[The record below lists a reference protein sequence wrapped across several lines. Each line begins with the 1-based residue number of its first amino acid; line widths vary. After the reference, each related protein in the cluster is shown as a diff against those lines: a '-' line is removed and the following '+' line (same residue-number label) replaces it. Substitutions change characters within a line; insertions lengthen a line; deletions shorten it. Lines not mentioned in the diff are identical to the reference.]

1 MIHRDQILNREVT
14 PTDVLVQVQEGMRWK
29 RVSTGYAVVEVHYTA
44 DERKRSKEWYAEARR
59 GLPLMSFNREYELMW
74 IVHDGTPVYLDWSTE
89 LHIAK
94 NPIVPVRGAPIIRGW
109 DLGPT
114 ARWKACVVG
123 QAWSGTYLRVFK
135 DYLDESPGVEE
146 FVDYVLTDL
155 NNTLGPEF
163 EYFDFVD
170 PAGFVAT
177 QTDAQAATD
186 ILRQKG
192 TSPQP
197 GPVGYQPRLKS
208 VNDLL
213 IAQRKGVPCY
223 QVCPEG
229 CRTLIDGFNGGYH
242 LRVFEGLD
250 RNKELPEKNEFSHT
264 HDANQYLCHG
274 FKIAGTPTA
283 YSDEQ
288 LPDTWQVLD
297 SNGMMALPAGRRDR
311 HAIR

>member
-1 MIHRDQILNREVT
+1 VIHRDQILNREIS
-14 PTDVLVQVQEGMRWK
+14 PTDKLVGIQEGLKWK

-74 IVHDGTPVYLDWSTE
+74 IVHDGTPVYLDWSPE
-89 LHIAK
+89 IHIAK
-94 NPIVPVRGAPIIRGW
+94 EAIVPIRGAPIIRGW

-135 DYLDESPGVEE
+135 DYLDESPGVAE
-146 FVDYVLTDL
+146 FVDYVTTDL
-155 NNTLGPEF
+155 RNTLGPEF

-170 PAGFVAT
+170 PAGFVES
-177 QTDAQAATD
+177 QTDQRAATD
-186 ILRQKG
+186 MLRDVG
-192 TSPQP
+192 ASPQP
-197 GPVGYQPRLKS
+197 GPVGYQNRLKA
-208 VNDLL
+208 VTDLL
-213 IAQRKGVPCY
+213 TEHRRGSPRY
-223 QVCPEG
+223 QVCPYG
-229 CRTLIDGFNGGYH
+229 CPTLIDGFNGGYH

-264 HDANQYLCHG
+264 HDANQYMCHG
-274 FKIAGTPTA
+274 FGIASAPVA
-283 YSDEQ
+283 YADEQ

-297 SNGMMALPAGRRDR
+297 DNGMMAVPAGRRNTNGVR
-311 HAIR
+311 